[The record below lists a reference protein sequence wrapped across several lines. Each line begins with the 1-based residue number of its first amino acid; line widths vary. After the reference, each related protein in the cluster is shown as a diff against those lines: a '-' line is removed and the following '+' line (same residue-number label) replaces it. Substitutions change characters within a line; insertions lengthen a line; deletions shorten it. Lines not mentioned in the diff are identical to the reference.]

1 MATTSSHSISLNDIP
16 YQIYFDNMIQYIDVK
31 THCYLLMINNTFL
44 EVFDTNEMWKKQ
56 FVKTTRLKIL
66 DTSIHIGPC
75 GGHNVNKVPMSYW
88 KLDTNIHQKGDTS
101 YKCCCGKDFQ
111 HQIESISNSTNPII
125 VNNRDSDKDKIVEQP
140 EIVHKEYF
148 KDIKKLH
155 IEHNKKN
162 GLSTVNLCQDINHY
176 DINTLGNVGTNVNY
190 RSFKDRIIKQ
200 YCAKQQKNKKKL
212 EHMKFDTNK
221 EIKGIEDEIAKM
233 ISNKNDLLKQMDK
246 YDRMD
251 DYYYESIINFNTK
264 MSDFRIKIFNAVGN
278 AINSN
283 VGLDYDDIDML
294 PRYWKASYDIISK
307 KWFYYKEGTNP
318 INSIWE
324 RPLNQLQCRFKK
336 WNYHFS
342 IYEMRCQQNAPGRTF
357 RFFYNK
363 IGYNFTI
370 PPSWRVGEIIHI
382 EINTRDNTINI
393 RNYSMI
399 SNLQRHPH
407 TVGVN

>member
-1 MATTSSHSISLNDIP
+1 
-16 YQIYFDNMIQYIDVK
+16 
-31 THCYLLMINNTFL
+31 
-44 EVFDTNEMWKKQ
+44 
-56 FVKTTRLKIL
+56 
-66 DTSIHIGPC
+66 
-75 GGHNVNKVPMSYW
+75 
-88 KLDTNIHQKGDTS
+88 
-101 YKCCCGKDFQ
+101 
-111 HQIESISNSTNPII
+111 
-125 VNNRDSDKDKIVEQP
+125 
-140 EIVHKEYF
+140 
-148 KDIKKLH
+148 
-155 IEHNKKN
+155 
-162 GLSTVNLCQDINHY
+162 
-176 DINTLGNVGTNVNY
+176 
-190 RSFKDRIIKQ
+190 
-200 YCAKQQKNKKKL
+200 
-212 EHMKFDTNK
+212 
-221 EIKGIEDEIAKM
+221 
-233 ISNKNDLLKQMDK
+233 MDK

-251 DYYYESIINFNTK
+251 DYYDESIINFNTK

-294 PRYWKASYDIISK
+294 PRYWKASYDIKSK